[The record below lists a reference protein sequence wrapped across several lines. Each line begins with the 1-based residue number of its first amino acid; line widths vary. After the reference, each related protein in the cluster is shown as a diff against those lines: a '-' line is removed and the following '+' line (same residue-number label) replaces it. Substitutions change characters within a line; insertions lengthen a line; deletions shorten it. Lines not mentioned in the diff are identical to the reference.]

1 MFPADRWRYLRASRV
16 IIHLPSYVRMAWGIW
31 RDSRTPVWLKALLG
45 AALAYVVMPIDIIPD
60 VVPLI
65 GQADDLTVLILVLDL
80 FVSNAPPEVKAEHLR
95 RAKDGSAILDRD
107 LARARR
113 ALGPRFEQF
122 RASLPDL
129 LERYGGL
136 TDQAARAQ
144 LKSAVSRAPQTP
156 TPQPQETEV
165 S

>member
-16 IIHLPSYVRMAWGIW
+16 IFHLPGYVRMAWGIL
-31 RDSRTPVWLKALLG
+31 RDGRTPVWLKALLG
-45 AALAYVVMPIDIIPD
+45 AALAYVVMPIDLIPD

-80 FVSNAPPEVKAEHLR
+80 FVSNAPPAVKAEHLR
-95 RAKDGSAILDRD
+95 RAKDGTAILDRD

-113 ALGPRFEQF
+113 ALGPRYEQI
-122 RASLPDL
+122 RASLPEL

-144 LKSAVSRAPQTP
+144 LKSAMRQTTGAPTS
-156 TPQPQETEV
+156 QPQETEV